1 MTHASSTLPVGRGI
15 WYVGIAATAWGTG
28 GAAAAVLYTDTGLG
42 PVAVSWWRFLS
53 GFLLLVAAR
62 RWAGPKTSPRSLA
75 TARSW
80 RTILITGAG
89 LAVYQTAYYVAIDL
103 AGLAVATVVTLGAGP
118 VLIALG
124 GHLTGIERLTRGAA
138 AAVTAALAGLVLLTG
153 AGSGGAAGTAGTASA
168 TTRLA
173 GIGFALLSA
182 AGYAVV
188 TLLTRRGGT
197 TLHRYDAA
205 LGGFAVGAVLLAPL
219 AVTQNLTVPTGAGEI
234 VLLLYLALVPTALA
248 YALFFAGLAVVKAT
262 TASVVTL
269 VEPVTATLVAVALL
283 DEVLTPGTAVGSAL
297 LVGAV
302 VALVVAERKPAR
314 RAKARPE
321 RMDVMQSH
329 PNVRAVQEALDAAG
343 ARTGSGEPS
352 RIVVLPE
359 AAPTAAAAAAALGIE
374 VGQIANS
381 LIFDADGTPLLV
393 LTSGAHRVDT
403 AKVAADLGVGRL
415 RRASAEFVKEHT
427 GQAIGGVAPLGH
439 PRPVRTLVDTDLL
452 AYAEVW
458 AAGGIP
464 HAVVP
469 IAPDELVRVTGGTV
483 TTVA

>member
-1 MTHASSTLPVGRGI
+1 
-15 WYVGIAATAWGTG
+15 
-28 GAAAAVLYTDTGLG
+28 
-42 PVAVSWWRFLS
+42 
-53 GFLLLVAAR
+53 
-62 RWAGPKTSPRSLA
+62 
-75 TARSW
+75 
-80 RTILITGAG
+80 
-89 LAVYQTAYYVAIDL
+89 
-103 AGLAVATVVTLGAGP
+103 
-118 VLIALG
+118 
-124 GHLTGIERLTRGAA
+124 
-138 AAVTAALAGLVLLTG
+138 
-153 AGSGGAAGTAGTASA
+153 
-168 TTRLA
+168 
-173 GIGFALLSA
+173 
-182 AGYAVV
+182 VV
-188 TLLTRRGGT
+188 TLLTRRGGPS
-197 TLHRYDAA
+197 LHRYDAA

-219 AVTQNLTVPTGAGEI
+219 AVTQDLTIPTGAGEI
-234 VLLLYLALVPTALA
+234 ALLLYLALVPTALA

-269 VEPVTATLVAVALL
+269 VEPVTATIVAVALL
-283 DEVLTPGTAVGSAL
+283 DEVLTPTAAAGSAL

-314 RAKARPE
+314 RARARPA
-321 RMDVMQSH
+321 RMEAMQSH

-343 ARTGSGEPS
+343 ARTASGEPS

-381 LIFDADGTPLLV
+381 LIFDADGAPLLV

-415 RRASAEFVKEHT
+415 RRASAQFVKEHT

-469 IAPDELVRVTGGTV
+469 IAPAELVRITGGTV

>member
-62 RWAGPKTSPRSLA
+62 RWAGPRTGPRTLA

-153 AGSGGAAGTAGTASA
+153 AGNAGGAGTAGASN

-188 TLLTRRGGT
+188 TLLTRRGGA

-234 VLLLYLALVPTALA
+234 GLLLYLALVPTALA

-283 DEVLTPGTAVGSAL
+283 DEVLTPSTAAGSAL

-302 VALVVAERKPAR
+302 VAVVVAERKPAR
-314 RAKARPE
+314 RAQPRPE

-403 AKVAADLGVGRL
+403 AKVAADLGVGKL
-415 RRASAEFVKEHT
+415 RRASAEFVREHT

-469 IAPDELVRVTGGTV
+469 IAPDELVRVTGATV

>member
-1 MTHASSTLPVGRGI
+1 M
-15 WYVGIAATAWGTG
+15 
-28 GAAAAVLYTDTGLG
+28 
-42 PVAVSWWRFLS
+42 
-53 GFLLLVAAR
+53 
-62 RWAGPKTSPRSLA
+62 
-75 TARSW
+75 
-80 RTILITGAG
+80 
-89 LAVYQTAYYVAIDL
+89 
-103 AGLAVATVVTLGAGP
+103 
-118 VLIALG
+118 
-124 GHLTGIERLTRGAA
+124 
-138 AAVTAALAGLVLLTG
+138 
-153 AGSGGAAGTAGTASA
+153 
-168 TTRLA
+168 
-173 GIGFALLSA
+173 
-182 AGYAVV
+182 V

-219 AVTQNLTVPTGAGEI
+219 AVTQDLTIPTGTGEI
-234 VLLLYLALVPTALA
+234 ALLLYLALVPTALA

-262 TASVVTL
+262 TASVVAL
-269 VEPVTATLVAVALL
+269 VEPVTATLVAVAVL
-283 DEVLTPGTAVGSAL
+283 DEVLTPTTAAGSAL
-297 LVGAV
+297 LLSAV

-314 RAKARPE
+314 RARARPE
-321 RMDVMQSH
+321 RMDAMQSH

-381 LIFDADGTPLLV
+381 LIFDADGAPLLV

-403 AKVAADLGVGRL
+403 AKVAADLGVGKL
-415 RRASAEFVKEHT
+415 RRASADFVKEHT

-469 IAPDELVRVTGGTV
+469 IAPAELVRVTGGTV

>member
-28 GAAAAVLYTDTGLG
+28 GAAAAVLYTLTGLG

-53 GFLLLVAAR
+53 GFLLLAAAR
-62 RWAGPKTSPRSLA
+62 RWAGPRRAGPREARL

-80 RTILITGAG
+80 RTILVTGIG

-118 VLIALG
+118 VLIAVG
-124 GHLTGIERLTRGAA
+124 GHLTGIERLTRGAVT
-138 AAVTAALAGLVLLTG
+138 AVAAALAGLVLLTG
-153 AGSGGAAGTAGTASA
+153 TGPADTPTAGAH
-168 TTRLA
+168 RIA

-219 AVTQNLTVPTGAGEI
+219 AVTQDLTIPTGTGEI
-234 VLLLYLALVPTALA
+234 ALLLYLALVPTALA

-262 TASVVTL
+262 TASVVAL

-283 DEVLTPGTAVGSAL
+283 DEVLKPTTTAGSAL
-297 LVGAV
+297 LLSAV

-314 RAKARPE
+314 RARARPE
-321 RMDVMQSH
+321 RMDAMQSH
-329 PNVRAVQEALDAAG
+329 PNVRAVQEALDANG

-352 RIVVLPE
+352 RIVVLTE
-359 AAPTAAAAAAALGIE
+359 AAPTAAAAAEALGIE

-381 LIFDADGTPLLV
+381 LIFDADGAPLLV

-403 AKVAADLGVGRL
+403 AKVAADLGVGKL
-415 RRASAEFVKEHT
+415 RRASADFVKEHT

-469 IAPDELVRVTGGTV
+469 IAPAELVRVTGGTV